1 MKSNRQIKEDFLSRN
16 LPEIEFPVCVKQ
28 GDSYFRY
35 QADGRF
41 EHITVKLNGI
51 DHIQTAYSFGKLTWL
66 TDYKE
71 EIKTIIHRH
80 GEISQENF
88 IKIIERYFNIEY
100 KNFFNE
106 NEIQK
111 PTLKPEYNYFP
122 ENNFS
127 SINENI
133 QDNGVCEF

>member
-1 MKSNRQIKEDFLSRN
+1 MRTNRQIKEEVLARN

-41 EHITVKLNGI
+41 EHISVILKGI

-71 EIKTIIHRH
+71 EIKTIIRRH
-80 GEISQENF
+80 GEISQEDF
-88 IKIIERYFNIEY
+88 LKAIERYFNIEY
-100 KNFFNE
+100 KNFFSE
-106 NEIQK
+106 GEIQK

-122 ENNFS
+122 ENEIWSN
-127 SINENI
+127 NENI
-133 QDNGVCEF
+133 KYDGLLEF

>member
-1 MKSNRQIKEDFLSRN
+1 MRTNRQIKEDFLSRN

-35 QADGRF
+35 QQDGRF
-41 EHITVKLNGI
+41 EHISVILKGI

-71 EIKTIIHRH
+71 EIKTIIRRH
-80 GEISQENF
+80 GEISQEDF
-88 IKIIERYFNIEY
+88 LKIIERYFNIEY
-100 KNFFNE
+100 KNFFIE
-106 NEIQK
+106 EEIQK
-111 PTLKPEYNYFP
+111 PTLKAEYNYFP
-122 ENNFS
+122 ENLIS

-133 QDNGVCEF
+133 SDNGECNF